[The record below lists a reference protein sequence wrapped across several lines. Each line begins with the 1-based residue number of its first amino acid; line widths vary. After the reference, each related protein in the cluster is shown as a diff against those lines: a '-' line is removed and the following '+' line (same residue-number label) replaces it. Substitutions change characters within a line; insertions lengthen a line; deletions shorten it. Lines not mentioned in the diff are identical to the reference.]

1 MCEDVLRGVFYRDC
15 SLYVGEYIL
24 SSDRS
29 KEPLFPL
36 NKDELGKMRNDLQ
49 SEISKEK
56 VEKKVN
62 RLTKREEIE
71 KENKEQNA
79 DLPERDIIFQGKGK
93 YIKQDEIFAGVF
105 QNNQYRNGIW
115 VKYKNMHNLFFY
127 MNVYNEMDGK
137 KGAVKEVA
145 KGVAKGE
152 NSENFTNF
160 LYVPLKEVNIY
171 IGEFDNN
178 MFNGFGLYFFHP
190 FLYVGYFV
198 NNLMNGYGYIFYI
211 SSVSERKEEG
221 ISSKNNIASSNNM
234 FDFLFA
240 QNRERKTDMNEG
252 VVKRDSID
260 EKTFWKDGKDTKC
273 FEKQTSGEVTK
284 KNLLLSVYKKLER
297 IVNGRDEFD
306 RREETRAFTQV
317 GASGKEETS
326 WKNITS
332 ANDVTTRK
340 GTFPEK
346 DVLANLVKKV
356 EEDMYKN
363 VKLQVKR
370 KNQMKKIK
378 RFFEKNEKEN
388 LFDILKYISYEN
400 IFVEGYFYNGTFSS
414 NVNKQELNK
423 KRFIDMYK
431 NSIVKKM
438 DDIKNSILRGMIHD
452 DLKIN
457 EHNTL
462 YILNKRKKEP
472 NIEGDNDTSRDAKQE
487 YSSNDITTWN
497 THIKEDT
504 PNESFR
510 GVIDLTMLKD
520 IFELTNE
527 SHIDYSVEVVT
538 DKKILKYMNTYK
550 ALNIPEEENNLSRA
564 TLHLNG
570 YHQLVV
576 LNVKSKGETSF
587 DLTTSKCNIT
597 NVNKIKMFLISSDKS
612 SLIKYSTFFLCY
624 VFAYTTNIDKKNK
637 VKAKK
642 KRN

>member
-24 SSDRS
+24 SSDRP
-29 KEPLFPL
+29 KETLFPL
-36 NKDELGKMRNDLQ
+36 NKDELGKKRNDLQ
-49 SEISKEK
+49 SAISKEK

-71 KENKEQNA
+71 KENKEQNV

-127 MNVYNEMDGK
+127 MNIYNEMDGK
-137 KGAVKEVA
+137 KDLAT
-145 KGVAKGE
+145 GE

-221 ISSKNNIASSNNM
+221 LSSKNNTTSSNSM

-240 QNRERKTDMNEG
+240 QSRERKTDMNEG

-273 FEKQTSGEVTK
+273 FEKQTRGDVTK
-284 KNLLLSVYKKLER
+284 KNLLLSVYEKLER

-306 RREETRAFTQV
+306 RREETKAFPQI
-317 GASGKEETS
+317 GESEKGETS
-326 WKNITS
+326 WKDITS
-332 ANDVTTRK
+332 AKDVDKGK

-346 DVLANLVKKV
+346 DVVLANLVHKI

-370 KNQMKKIK
+370 KKRMKKIK

-388 LFDILKYISYEN
+388 LFDILKYICYDN

-423 KRFIDMYK
+423 KRFIKMYK
-431 NSIVKKM
+431 NSIVDKI
-438 DDIKNSILRGMIHD
+438 DDIKNNILRGMIHD

-462 YILNKRKKEP
+462 YILNKRKKDP

-487 YSSNDITTWN
+487 YSPNDITTWN

-504 PNESFR
+504 PCESFK
-510 GVIDLTMLKD
+510 GVIDLTMLKY

-527 SHIDYSVEVVT
+527 CYIEYSVEVVT
-538 DKKILKYMNTYK
+538 DKKILKYMNMYK
-550 ALNIPEEENNLSRA
+550 ALNIPEEENNLNRA

-597 NVNKIKMFLISSDKS
+597 NVSKIKMFLISSDKS
-612 SLIKYSTFFLCY
+612 SLIKYNTFFLCY
-624 VFAYTTNIDKKNK
+624 VFAYTTNIDRKNK